1 MKRPTALAITGC
13 DLRKPTRSLPVTT
26 AAKSQTFNDDRTKIS
41 VTQFTTCR
49 KHGIHET
56 TYSFGYHRL

>member
-26 AAKSQTFNDDRTKIS
+26 AAKSQTFNDN
-41 VTQFTTCR
+41 
-49 KHGIHET
+49 
-56 TYSFGYHRL
+56 